1 MLTLMMKT
9 KVAMATTAIRGRLAV
24 VTVTTLSITMARNLR
39 RNRMLMIHV
48 IITQIV
54 LTMQKG
60 ETIGQ

>member
-39 RNRMLMIHV
+39 RNMMLMIHV